1 MKHMLDLQAL
11 RGGSPGADDANST
24 STIIVSTVSLA
35 VCISSTASIAL
46 CTP

>member
-11 RGGSPGADDANST
+11 RGGNPSRDGVNST
-24 STIIVSTVSLA
+24 PTIVISTVSLS
-35 VCISSTASIAL
+35 VCISSTLSAAL